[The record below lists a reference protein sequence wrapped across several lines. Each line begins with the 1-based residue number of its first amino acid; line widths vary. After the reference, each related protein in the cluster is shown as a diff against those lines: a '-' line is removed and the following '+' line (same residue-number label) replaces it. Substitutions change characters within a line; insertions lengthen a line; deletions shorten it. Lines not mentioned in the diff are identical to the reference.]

1 MRGPIYPHTHQNLFS
16 FPFFSFFLK
25 NNGPSNR
32 YEKMTHCDFH
42 LHSPLFVLVM
52 LSIFTYACWV
62 LEYLV
67 GEMFVCLFVLAME
80 L

>member
-1 MRGPIYPHTHQNLFS
+1 
-16 FPFFSFFLK
+16 
-25 NNGPSNR
+25 
-32 YEKMTHCDFH
+32 MTHCDFH

-67 GEMFVCLFVLAME
+67 GEMFVCLFVCFGYGAIRILFTFE
-80 L
+80 

>member
-1 MRGPIYPHTHQNLFS
+1 
-16 FPFFSFFLK
+16 
-25 NNGPSNR
+25 
-32 YEKMTHCDFH
+32 MTHCGFH

-62 LEYLV
+62 FEYLV
-67 GEMFVCLFVLAME
+67 GEMLVCLFVLAME